1 MQKLARTI
9 AYIGIGSALICA
21 GTMIIQIPVP
31 QTKGYINL
39 GDALVLTIAM
49 LFGFKVGGV
58 AGGLGSAL
66 ADIILGYAHWAP
78 FTFII
83 KGIEGLIA
91 GILAYRAQN
100 MSVRILFLVL
110 AGLEMVVGYFIVEV
124 FMYGIGPAIAELP
137 GNCFQAG
144 SGVVI
149 STLLVL
155 AIKRVVKSHRVW
167 NM

>member
-1 MQKLARTI
+1 MKNLVKTV
-9 AYIGIGSALICA
+9 AYIGIGSAIICA

-49 LFGFKVGGV
+49 LFGAKLGGI
-58 AGGLGSAL
+58 AGGIGSAL

-83 KGIEGLIA
+83 KGLEGLIA
-91 GILAYRAQN
+91 GTLAHKAQKIP
-100 MSVRILFLVL
+100 VKVFFLIL
-110 AGLEMVVGYFIVEV
+110 AGLEMVIGYFITET
-124 FMYGIGPAIAELP
+124 FLYGVGPAIAELP

-144 SGVVI
+144 GGVLI
-149 STLLVL
+149 SILLVT
-155 AIKRVVKSHRVW
+155 AIKRATKDNKVW
-167 NM
+167 NI